1 VASYKKRIHHT
12 TYVGQKGTDKG
23 VGLYHDV
30 YSRLMIGIENPKLNQ
45 NKMATQSRHSF
56 ATAIKKT
63 NSNLAVIAKVTS
75 KITMKNVNFWCDD
88 SRPGLQPS

>member
-56 ATAIKKT
+56 ATAIKKI
-63 NSNLAVIAKVTS
+63 NSNLVSNSQSYQQDYNEKCEFLV
-75 KITMKNVNFWCDD
+75 
-88 SRPGLQPS
+88 R

>member
-1 VASYKKRIHHT
+1 LCNQKSFEVASCKKRIHHT

-63 NSNLAVIAKVTS
+63 NSNLASNSQSYQQDYNKKCEFLV
-75 KITMKNVNFWCDD
+75 
-88 SRPGLQPS
+88 R